1 MNALK
6 VYKKI
11 VDFAADVIYIFAIL
25 YALVHAPMLL
35 GHKPVVIVSNSMSPT
50 LKVGSIVYYTYT
62 PEEELKQYDMI
73 AFSYDGEDEL
83 ITHRINSINNG
94 KFETKG
100 DGNDKADSKLIEY
113 SNIKGRVSNVFVP
126 FLGYY
131 VGYVNN
137 NMYIIVCAVLI
148 LIAEFILDNLKC
160 FFKR

>member
-1 MNALK
+1 MNILK

-11 VDFAADVIYIFAIL
+11 VDFTSDIIYIFAIL

-35 GHKPVVIVSNSMSPT
+35 GHNPVVITSTSMSPT
-50 LKVGSIVYYTYT
+50 LKVGSIVYYTRT
-62 PEEELKQYDMI
+62 PEEDLKQYDMI
-73 AFSYDGEDEL
+73 SFTYDDDDTL

-113 SNIKGRVSNVFVP
+113 SNIRGRVSNVFVP
-126 FLGYY
+126 FLGYF
-131 VGYVNN
+131 VEYVNH
-137 NMYIIVCAVLI
+137 NMYIIVCAIFI

-160 FFKR
+160 FYKR